1 MDGIGFHVDGSTV
14 YAAYEV
20 DSGALGDV
28 GDFVGVGGHAC
39 RDITQGEEKTSVGIA
54 IPVLSLKSLNS
65 PDRRY
70 AECDGGFLP
79 LSQVC

>member
-28 GDFVGVGGHAC
+28 GDLVGVGGHAC

-54 IPVLSLKSLNS
+54 I
-65 PDRRY
+65 
-70 AECDGGFLP
+70 
-79 LSQVC
+79 QV